1 MLTKSD
7 KEKLKQLD
15 LSRIGGYRTSY
26 MVYEG
31 NKHIMHR
38 PDDICFIRVFDHFI
52 STTHYNEVFKRSYTI
67 FLCTPRYYRHKNN
80 LCFLKRKEI
89 VEYLQ
94 ILKNYFSFT
103 FKLEKFD
110 DGYQI
115 KINNLKGTRICHKI
129 FLTSIRYLYEFPFSV
144 VLYSALRFF
153 ETHPEA
159 KQKHLYQILFISSIA
174 LSRFSALCSG
184 HSLFNKFCTMSVGTR
199 LEIPKE
205 IIKQELQSDIVDE
218 NASING
224 FFDRDANTTSL
235 RITDEISQTCKE
247 LFAYE
252 RNAKPLTFYH
262 NIVDAKMQNK
272 IQNLINLIYETVNQ

>member
-31 NKHIMHR
+31 NKYIMHR
-38 PDDICFIRVFDHFI
+38 PDDICFRRVFGHFV
-52 STTHYNEVFKRSYTI
+52 STTSYNEVFKRSYTI
-67 FLCTPRYYRHKNN
+67 FLCTPRYYHGKNN

-103 FKLEKFD
+103 FKLEKCD
-110 DGYQI
+110 GGYQI

-129 FLTSIRYLYEFPFSV
+129 FLTSIRYLYEFPYSV
-144 VLYSALRFF
+144 VLYSTLRFF

-159 KQKHLYQILFISSIA
+159 KQKHLYQILFISSIT

-184 HSLFNKFCTMSVGTR
+184 HSLFSNFFTASPGLCK
-199 LEIPKE
+199 IPKE
-205 IIKQELQSDIVDE
+205 IIKQELLSDAKDE
-218 NASING
+218 SASINE
-224 FFDRDANTTSL
+224 FFNRDENTTSF
-235 RITDEISQTCKE
+235 RITDKISQTCRE

-252 RNAKPLTFYH
+252 RNEKPLTLYH
-262 NIVDAKMQNK
+262 NIVDTKMQNK